1 MPDINYSHPDYL
13 LSKEKIH
20 HALSDATQSIFPLEK
35 FHIELSVE
43 SSNDHIKNLTPPC
56 LLLAE
61 EQTQGKG
68 RYGRQW
74 NSPFAAGIYLSM
86 HFKSSCFSSGLDGL
100 SLAVGIMVARFLA
113 KMNIQ
118 IGIKWPNDLVL
129 PDNPQVKLGG
139 ILVEVCAD
147 SVIIGIGINYDNCN
161 DNYNKDSNITSIMQL
176 HNKDVLI
183 SRSMAAG
190 LLINSLAS
198 GLTDFFTQGFSALYK
213 EWNKYDA
220 LNGRTVAINSGSNN
234 TSINR
239 VEGVCAGVDESG
251 ALLLK
256 QSRHG
261 GVVHGVVH
269 GVIHKVMSGSIEF
282 I

>member
-1 MPDINYSHPDYL
+1 M
-13 LSKEKIH
+13 
-20 HALSDATQSIFPLEK
+20 FPPER

-43 SSNDHIKNLTPPC
+43 STNDHIKKLPPSC

-61 EQTQGKG
+61 QQTQGKG

-86 HFKSSCFSSGLDGL
+86 HFESSRFNRGLDGL
-100 SLAVGIMVARFLA
+100 SLAVGIMAARCLA
-113 KMNIQ
+113 EMNIK

-139 ILVEVCAD
+139 ILVEVYDD
-147 SVIIGIGINYDNCN
+147 SVIIGIGINYSNCRDN
-161 DNYNKDSNITSIMQL
+161 DNDGSNITSIKQL

-183 SRSMAAG
+183 NRSMATV

-198 GLTDFFTQGFSALYK
+198 GLTDFFTQGFSVLYK

-239 VEGVCAGVDESG
+239 VEGVCSGVDESG

-256 QSRHG
+256 QDGHG
-261 GVVHGVVH
+261 

>member
-1 MPDINYSHPDYL
+1 MPDLNYPSPDNL
-13 LSKEKIH
+13 LTTENIYH
-20 HALSDATQSIFPLEK
+20 VLSDAAQSIFPPES

-43 SSNDHIKNLTPPC
+43 STNDHIKKLLPPC

-86 HFKSSCFSSGLDGL
+86 HFESSRFNRGLDGL
-100 SLAVGIMVARFLA
+100 SLAVGIMAARFLD
-113 KMNIQ
+113 KMNIK

-129 PDNPQVKLGG
+129 PNNPQVKLGG
-139 ILVEVCAD
+139 ILVELCDD
-147 SVIIGIGINYDNCN
+147 SVIIGIGINYDNCRDN
-161 DNYNKDSNITSIMQL
+161 DNDDSNITSIKQL

-183 SRSMAAG
+183 NRSMVAG

-198 GLTDFFTQGFSALYK
+198 GLTDFFTQGFSTLYK

-234 TSINR
+234 PSINR

-256 QSRHG
+256 QNGHG
-261 GVVHGVVH
+261 GVVHEVV
-269 GVIHKVMSGSIEF
+269 HKVMSGSIEF

>member
-1 MPDINYSHPDYL
+1 MPDINYPSPDDL
-13 LSKEKIH
+13 LTTEKVY
-20 HALSDATQSIFPLEK
+20 HALSDTAQSIFPPEK

-43 SSNDHIKNLTPPC
+43 SSNDYIKKLPPPS

-86 HFKSSCFSSGLDGL
+86 RFESARFSRGLDGL
-100 SLAVGIMVARFLA
+100 SLAVGIMAAQFLA
-113 KMNIQ
+113 KMNIK

-139 ILVEVCAD
+139 ILVEVCDD
-147 SVIIGIGINYDNCN
+147 SIIIGIGINYY
-161 DNYNKDSNITSIMQL
+161 NYNNDSNITSIKQL
-176 HNKDVLI
+176 LNKDFDMTRQI
-183 SRSMAAG
+183 TAG

-198 GLTDFFTQGFSALYK
+198 GLTDFFTQGFSVLYK

-239 VEGVCAGVDESG
+239 VEGVCSGVDESG

-256 QSRHG
+256 QGRHG
-261 GVVHGVVH
+261 GVVHE
-269 GVIHKVMSGSIEF
+269 VIHKVMSGSIEF